1 MWRME
6 GNLFLDKMYG
16 SEISFLNK
24 KDYSNVDELMT
35 EERAK
40 LVKKARSKVWIIK
53 DKYKADASRIIDI
66 LSLAAIKD
74 SELTLLIDDPS
85 DIEILN
91 DLAKLIEN
99 GFGE

>member
-1 MWRME
+1 M
-6 GNLFLDKMYG
+6 
-16 SEISFLNK
+16 
-24 KDYSNVDELMT
+24 
-35 EERAK
+35 
-40 LVKKARSKVWIIK
+40 WIIK
-53 DKYKADASRIIDI
+53 DKYRADASRIIDT

>member
-1 MWRME
+1 MVDNNSAI
-6 GNLFLDKMYG
+6 GHSK
-16 SEISFLNK
+16 
-24 KDYSNVDELMT
+24 NVTIANPFGLHA
-35 EERAK
+35 RSAAKIAK

-53 DKYKADASRIIDI
+53 DKYKADASRIIDT

>member
-1 MWRME
+1 MVDNNSAI
-6 GNLFLDKMYG
+6 GHSK
-16 SEISFLNK
+16 
-24 KDYSNVDELMT
+24 NVIIANPLGLHA
-35 EERAK
+35 RSAAKIAK

-53 DKYKADASRIIDI
+53 DKYRADASRIIDT